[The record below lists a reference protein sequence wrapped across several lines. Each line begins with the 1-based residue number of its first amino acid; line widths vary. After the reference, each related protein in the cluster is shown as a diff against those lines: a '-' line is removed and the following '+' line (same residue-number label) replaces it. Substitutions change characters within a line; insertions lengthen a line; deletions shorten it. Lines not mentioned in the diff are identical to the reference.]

1 MKQSDLLLLIGLF
14 TITASHFSY
23 SVDIIAWILNVPFLL
38 YLSQTKGSKSRFF
51 FVLALFIAWSF
62 AVAKIISEP
71 IPFAMVFLF
80 SFPLTIIHLPAYFVW
95 DRFKDLKYSMFLFPV
110 VAVITEWLQYTFT
123 PFASWGVAAYT
134 QSHSLTILQSL
145 SLFGMAGLS
154 FLIYWINISIVEI
167 IRTKKLRIYNSYLPV
182 GLLIAFLIYGS
193 LKIDFVKS
201 NSSEMIIVAA
211 IGTDSEVS
219 GLPLPDETTN
229 NRYKNKLLERTII
242 AAEKG
247 AKIVVWNEASVV
259 ILKENEKSWIDTIKM
274 LAKNNEISL
283 ISSYII
289 PISTDPLKYENK
301 LLSLNSKGEVV
312 YQYLK
317 HQPVPGE
324 PSTKGKEPFKIM
336 TDNGL
341 NIGAAIC
348 YDFDYPYIAKA
359 YGKLNVNIVA
369 VPSSDWRGIDPLHT
383 KMAALR
389 AIEQGYSVLRS
400 TRFGLSAVI
409 NPLGEMTAQQSSF
422 DDNSKIMIGEA
433 PIHRITTLYSII
445 GDAFVFV
452 CMGFL
457 AVFFV
462 MFYVNNKRIV
472 LP

>member
-1 MKQSDLLLLIGLF
+1 MKQFNLLLLIGLF

-38 YLSQTKGSKSRFF
+38 YLSQTKGIKSRVL
-51 FVLALFIAWSF
+51 FVLALLIAWSF

-80 SFPLTIIHLPAYFVW
+80 SFPLTIIHLPAYLVW
-95 DRFKDLKYSMFLFPV
+95 DRFKDRKYSMFLFPV

-259 ILKENEKSWIDTIKM
+259 ILKENENSWIDTIKM

-283 ISSYII
+283 ISSYIV

>member
-1 MKQSDLLLLIGLF
+1 MKQFNLLLLIGLF

-38 YLSQTKGSKSRFF
+38 YLSQTKGIKSRVL
-51 FVLALFIAWSF
+51 FVLALLIAWSF

-80 SFPLTIIHLPAYFVW
+80 SFPLTIIHLPAYLVW
-95 DRFKDLKYSMFLFPV
+95 DRFKDRKYSMFLFPA

-259 ILKENEKSWIDTIKM
+259 ILKENENSWIDTIKM

-283 ISSYII
+283 ISSYIV

>member
-1 MKQSDLLLLIGLF
+1 MKQFNLLLLIGLF

-38 YLSQTKGSKSRFF
+38 YLSQTKGIKSRVL
-51 FVLALFIAWSF
+51 FVLALLIAWSF

-80 SFPLTIIHLPAYFVW
+80 SFPLTIIHLPAYLVW
-95 DRFKDLKYSMFLFPV
+95 DRFKDRKYSMFLFPV

-259 ILKENEKSWIDTIKM
+259 ILKENENSWIDTIKM